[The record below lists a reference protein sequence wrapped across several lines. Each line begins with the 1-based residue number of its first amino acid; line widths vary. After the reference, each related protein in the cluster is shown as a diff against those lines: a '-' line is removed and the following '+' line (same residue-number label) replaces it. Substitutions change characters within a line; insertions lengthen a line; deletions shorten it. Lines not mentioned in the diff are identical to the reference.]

1 MDRSVTRMGLGA
13 WGRGWGQLQQA
24 RGGAFGA
31 GQPALTAGLTRA
43 AVSEDAAAAGL
54 GREVGVVAGRG
65 VVLGRC
71 AFAGVGRS
79 GVVGVLVVAVG
90 DGSQYGEGAG
100 GDAEVV
106 EEDAVVVAVGC
117 AGTAALADPAVV

>member
-1 MDRSVTRMGLGA
+1 MSVISMRLAT
-13 WGRGWGQLQQA
+13 WA
-24 RGGAFGA
+24 RGRRQLRQAQGCAFGT
-31 GQPALTAGLTRA
+31 GQPAFTAGLTRA

-90 DGSQYGEGAG
+90 DGSQSGEGAG

-106 EEDAVVVAVGC
+106 EEVAVVVAVGC
-117 AGTAALADPAVV
+117 AGDAALADPAVV